1 MSRYCT
7 SCGSVADNEETT
19 CSVCG
24 EPLPSIEDN
33 QQDAS
38 AVTTPAPPSP
48 PSAVGSY
55 ITAAVAVIILSF
67 MAFLLFR
74 KEEVKGPPDPRNDQA
89 AAGSGAATD
98 AATGGKLPPGHPQMG
113 APAGPTPEQAQ
124 QIKELEARVA
134 ANPTDL
140 ALKLTLAN
148 LYYDVNRD
156 AEAVPLY
163 RAYLAA
169 NPADTNAR
177 TDMAVSL
184 ANTGRVDSAIVELKQ
199 VVKANPHYQPAA
211 FNMAIMYFNK
221 RQRDSLMVWLRRT
234 VEIDSTSRQ
243 GGVALSLLR
252 EAQRPDTSKGIP
264 QIGQ

>member
-7 SCGSVADNEETT
+7 SCGSVAGNEETT

-24 EPLPSIEDN
+24 EPLPSIEHH
-33 QQDAS
+33 QEA
-38 AVTTPAPPSP
+38 APAATEPPPPSP

-55 ITAAVAVIILSF
+55 ITAAVAVLILSA

-74 KEEVKGPPDPRNDQA
+74 KEEVKGPPDPRFDQA
-89 AAGSGAATD
+89 AGNGAATD

-113 APAGPTPEQAQ
+113 AQAGPTPEQAQ
-124 QIKELEARVA
+124 QIKDLEARVA
-134 ANPTDL
+134 ANPSDL

-148 LYYDVNRD
+148 MYYDVNRD

-184 ANTGRVDSAIVELKQ
+184 ANTGLVDSAIVELKR
-199 VVKANPHYQPAA
+199 VVKANPYYQPAA

-252 EAQRPDTSKGIP
+252 EAQHPDTSKGIP

>member
-7 SCGSVADNEETT
+7 SCGSVAGNEETT

-24 EPLPSIEDN
+24 EPLPPIEN
-33 QQDAS
+33 AQQG
-38 AVTTPAPPSP
+38 TPAEPEPTQAPP

-55 ITAAVAVIILSF
+55 VTAAIAVLILSA

-74 KEEVKGPPDPRNDQA
+74 KEEVKGPPDPRHDQA
-89 AAGSGAATD
+89 AAGNGAGTD

-113 APAGPTPEQAQ
+113 AQAGPTPEQAQ

-134 ANPTDL
+134 ANPADI

-148 LYYDVNRD
+148 MYYDVNRD

-252 EAQRPDTSKGIP
+252 EAQHPDTSKGIP
-264 QIGQ
+264 QVGQ